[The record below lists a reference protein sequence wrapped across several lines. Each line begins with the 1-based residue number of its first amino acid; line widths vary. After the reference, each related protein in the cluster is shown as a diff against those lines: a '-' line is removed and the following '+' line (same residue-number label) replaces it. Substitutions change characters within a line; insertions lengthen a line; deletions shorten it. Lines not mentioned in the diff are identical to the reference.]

1 MIVVV
6 VVVVVVVVMIVLRQ
20 FLRVIDGMGSTEDEL
35 TVGGWRGTWNLY
47 GCNGTAFHSFT

>member
-20 FLRVIDGMGSTEDEL
+20 VLRVIDGMGSAEDEL